1 MNAYGTYSE
10 ELYEAFM
17 EYNNKG
23 AGDNIFAGEELLVPP
38 RAVLD
43 EMIGE

>member
-17 EYNNKG
+17 EYNDK
-23 AGDNIFAGEELLVPP
+23 AGDNISQVKSYLFHHELSS
-38 RAVLD
+38 
-43 EMIGE
+43 MK